1 MSDSDTIIADAEPAQ
16 TAYPDDSSPFEPARE
31 RPLIQRFVPV
41 SSQLRGYR
49 VGTGRRDLL
58 AGVTVAA
65 LAVPSAMAYA
75 ELAGLSPVNGLY
87 ALLLPTVAY
96 VLLGSSRQLV
106 VGPEGSISALVAVSV
121 LAFAGAGSADAAE
134 LAAMLALLVGACY
147 LVALVLRL
155 GWLADYFSRPVLIG
169 YIHGVAVVLI
179 IGQLGKLTGISIS
192 ASDAIPQLVEA
203 AREIGKVSGPT
214 LAVAGIALAV
224 MLPLK
229 WIAPRF
235 PAALVVVMAGIVL
248 SSWLKLDQHGV
259 AVVGHIPSGLPSL
272 KFPTQ
277 PLNQV
282 FDLVP
287 GALGLF
293 LVSFADEILT
303 ARSYAQQH
311 GERIDVGQE
320 MRAMATASAAAGV
333 SQAFPVGASGSRT
346 AVNDSMGARSQVSA
360 MVAAIAV
367 VGILLFLTAPI
378 AHLPKAV
385 LGAAIVSAAVGLVN
399 VSAWRALAATDRVE
413 LTIAAVTT
421 VGVVVVG
428 VLEAVVFAVG
438 LTILDAVRRSA
449 RPGDAVLGFDPV
461 LGRFADVA
469 QRPDARV
476 VPGVVVY
483 RLDDRLFFANAR
495 YVTRRMREAVRGA
508 PTTSH
513 WLVLDAEGI
522 AHIDSTGMDAL
533 GRLVEELRA
542 GGVSLVVARM
552 RTGLKELI
560 DDAGL
565 DAQIGAQHFYPT
577 VRAAVRACV
586 REEASRGDHA
596 EADQTPN
603 STKTQPA
610 G

>member
-1 MSDSDTIIADAEPAQ
+1 MRRAAPASQ
-16 TAYPDDSSPFEPARE
+16 QAYPDDSSPFQPAR
-31 RPLIQRFVPV
+31 RRSLLQRTIPV
-41 SSQLRGYR
+41 SGQLRRYR
-49 VGTGRRDLL
+49 AGTARRDLL

-65 LAVPSAMAYA
+65 LAVPAAMAYA

-121 LAFAGAGSADAAE
+121 LSFAAAGTADAAE
-134 LAAMLALLVGACY
+134 LGAILALLVAACF
-147 LVALVLRL
+147 LVAFVLRL

-179 IGQLGKLTGISIS
+179 IGQLGKLTGIGIG
-192 ASDAIPQLVEA
+192 ASRPVPQLVEA
-203 AREIGKVSGPT
+203 VKEISNVSGAT
-214 LAVAGIALAV
+214 LAVAAIALAV
-224 MLPLK
+224 MLPLR

-235 PAALVVVMAGIVL
+235 PAALVVVVAGIAASV
-248 SSWLKLDQHGV
+248 WLNLDDHGV

-272 KFPTQ
+272 TFPTP

-287 GALGLF
+287 AALGLF
-293 LVSFADEILT
+293 LVSFADEVLT
-303 ARSYAQQH
+303 ARAYAQRH

-320 MRAMATASAAAGV
+320 IRAMAVANATAGV

-360 MVAAIAV
+360 LLAAIAV

-385 LGAAIVSAAVGLVN
+385 LGAAIVSAAVGLIDI
-399 VSAWRALAATDRVE
+399 SSWRALAAADRVE
-413 LTIAAVTT
+413 VAIAAITT
-421 VGVVVVG
+421 AGVVLVG

-449 RPGDAVLGFDPV
+449 QPGDAVLGFDAV
-461 LGRFADVA
+461 LGRFANVA
-469 QRPDARV
+469 DHPEARV
-476 VPGVVVY
+476 EPGIVVY

-495 YVTRRMREAVRGA
+495 YVTGRMRQAVRGA
-508 PTTSH
+508 PTPAH

-522 AHIDSTGMDAL
+522 SHIDTTGMEAL
-533 GRLVEELRA
+533 KNLVGELDD
-542 GGVSLVVARM
+542 GGVALVVARM
-552 RTGLKELI
+552 RTALQGLLG
-560 DDAGL
+560 DAGL
-565 DAQIGAQHFYPT
+565 EAEIGADHFYPT
-577 VRAAVRACV
+577 VRAAVGACV
-586 REEASRGDHA
+586 REESGADTPQHTTGMEREPGDRSDRRYPGA
-596 EADQTPN
+596 
-603 STKTQPA
+603 
-610 G
+610 

>member
-1 MSDSDTIIADAEPAQ
+1 MASDQDDVGSAEPAQ
-16 TAYPDDSSPFEPARE
+16 EAYPTDSSPFQPARK
-31 RPLIQRFVPV
+31 RSLLQRTVPV
-41 SSQLRGYR
+41 SGQLRGYR
-49 VGTGRRDLL
+49 AGTARRDVL

-87 ALLLPTVAY
+87 ALLLPTLAY

-121 LAFAGAGSADAAE
+121 LSFATAGSSDAAE

-147 LVALVLRL
+147 LIAFLLRL

-179 IGQLGKLTGISIS
+179 IGQLGKLTGIGIG
-192 ASDAIPQLVEA
+192 ASDPVPQLVEA
-203 AREIGKVSGPT
+203 GKEIGSVSGAT
-214 LAVAGIALAV
+214 LAVAAIALAV
-224 MLPLK
+224 MLPLR

-235 PAALVVVMAGIVL
+235 PAALVVVIAGIAA

-272 KFPTQ
+272 TFPTP
-277 PLNQV
+277 PLHQV

-293 LVSFADEILT
+293 LVSFADEVLT
-303 ARSYAQQH
+303 ARAYAQRH

-320 MRAMATASAAAGV
+320 MRAMAVGNATAGV
-333 SQAFPVGASGSRT
+333 SQAFPIGASGSRT

-360 MVAAIAV
+360 LLAAVAVA
-367 VGILLFLTAPI
+367 GILLFLTAPI

-385 LGAAIVSAAVGLVN
+385 LGAAIVSAAVGLIDI
-399 VSAWRALAATDRVE
+399 SSWRALAAADRVE
-413 LTIAAVTT
+413 VAIAGITT
-421 VGVVVVG
+421 AGVVLVG

-469 QRPDARV
+469 EHPEARIE
-476 VPGVVVY
+476 PGIVVY
-483 RLDDRLFFANAR
+483 RLDDRLFFANAG
-495 YVTRRMREAVRGA
+495 YVTGRMRQAVRGA
-508 PTTSH
+508 PTTAH

-522 AHIDSTGMDAL
+522 SHIDTTGMEAL
-533 GRLVEELRA
+533 RNLVDELGD
-542 GGVSLVVARM
+542 GGVALVVARM
-552 RTGLKELI
+552 RTTLKGLL

-565 DAQIGAQHFYPT
+565 EAEIGAAGFYPT
-577 VRAAVRACV
+577 VRAAVHACV
-586 REEASRGDHA
+586 REESAAG
-596 EADQTPN
+596 TP
-603 STKTQPA
+603 SA
-610 G
+610 A

>member
-1 MSDSDTIIADAEPAQ
+1 VTSDQDGVGSAEPAQ
-16 TAYPDDSSPFEPARE
+16 QAYSDDSSPFQPAR
-31 RPLIQRFVPV
+31 QRSLLQRTVPV
-41 SSQLRGYR
+41 SGQLREYR
-49 VGTGRRDLL
+49 AGTGRRDLL
-58 AGVTVAA
+58 SGVTVAA

-121 LAFAGAGSADAAE
+121 LSFATAGSADAAE
-134 LAAMLALLVGACY
+134 LAAILALLVGACY
-147 LVALVLRL
+147 LIALVMRL

-179 IGQLGKLTGISIS
+179 IGQLGKLTGIGIS
-192 ASDAIPQLVEA
+192 ASDPVPQLVEA
-203 AREIGKVSGPT
+203 GKEIGNVSGAT
-214 LAVAGIALAV
+214 LAVAAIALAV
-224 MLPLK
+224 MLPLR

-235 PAALVVVMAGIVL
+235 PAALVVVIAGIAA

-259 AVVGHIPSGLPSL
+259 AVVGHIPGGLPSL
-272 KFPTQ
+272 TFPTP

-282 FDLVP
+282 LDLVP

-303 ARSYAQQH
+303 ARSYAQRH

-320 MRAMATASAAAGV
+320 MRAMAAANATAGV
-333 SQAFPVGASGSRT
+333 SQAFPIGASGSRT

-360 MVAAIAV
+360 LLAAIAV

-385 LGAAIVSAAVGLVN
+385 LGAAIVSAAVGLIDI
-399 VSAWRALAATDRVE
+399 SSWRALAAADRVE
-413 LTIAAVTT
+413 VAIAAITT
-421 VGVVVVG
+421 AGVVLVG

-469 QRPDARV
+469 EHPEARV
-476 VPGVVVY
+476 EPGIVVY

-495 YVTRRMREAVRGA
+495 YVTGRMRQAVRGA
-508 PTTSH
+508 PTTAH
-513 WLVLDAEGI
+513 WLVLDAESI
-522 AHIDSTGMDAL
+522 SHIDTTGMEAL
-533 GRLVEELRA
+533 RNLVDELGD

-552 RTGLKELI
+552 RTKLKGSL

-565 DAQIGAQHFYPT
+565 EAEIGAERFYPT
-577 VRAAVRACV
+577 VRAAVHACV
-586 REEASRGDHA
+586 REKSAAG
-596 EADQTPN
+596 
-603 STKTQPA
+603 TQSP

>member
-1 MSDSDTIIADAEPAQ
+1 MASDQDGAGRAEPAQ
-16 TAYPDDSSPFEPARE
+16 QAYPDESSPFQPAHPRS
-31 RPLIQRFVPV
+31 LLQRTVPV
-41 SSQLRGYR
+41 SGQLKQYR
-49 VGTGRRDLL
+49 AGTARRDLL

-65 LAVPSAMAYA
+65 LAVPAAMAYA

-87 ALLLPTVAY
+87 ALLLPTLAY
-96 VLLGSSRQLV
+96 VLLGSSHQLV
-106 VGPEGSISALVAVSV
+106 IGPEGSISALVAVSV
-121 LAFAGAGSADAAE
+121 LSFAAAGSADAAE
-134 LAAMLALLVGACY
+134 LAAILALLVGACY
-147 LVALVLRL
+147 LIALLLRL

-179 IGQLGKLTGISIS
+179 IGQLGKLTGIGIG
-192 ASDAIPQLVEA
+192 ASDPIPQLVEA
-203 AREIGKVSGPT
+203 GKEIGTVSGAT
-214 LAVAGIALAV
+214 LVVAGVALAV
-224 MLPLK
+224 MLPLR

-235 PAALVVVMAGIVL
+235 PAALVVVIAGIAA

-272 KFPTQ
+272 RFPTP

-287 GALGLF
+287 AALGLF
-293 LVSFADEILT
+293 LVSFADEVLT
-303 ARSYAQQH
+303 ARAYAQRH

-320 MRAMATASAAAGV
+320 MRAMAAGSVTAGV
-333 SQAFPVGASGSRT
+333 SQAFPIGASGSRT

-360 MVAAIAV
+360 LLAAITV

-385 LGAAIVSAAVGLVN
+385 LGAAIVSAAVGLIDI
-399 VSAWRALAATDRVE
+399 SSWRALAAADRVE
-413 LTIAAVTT
+413 VSIAAITT
-421 VGVVVVG
+421 AGVILVG

-469 QRPDARV
+469 AHPEARV
-476 VPGVVVY
+476 EPGIVVY

-495 YVTRRMREAVRGA
+495 YVTGRMRQAVRGA
-508 PTTSH
+508 PSPAH

-522 AHIDSTGMDAL
+522 SHIDTTGMEAL
-533 GRLVEELRA
+533 KNLVDELGD
-542 GGVSLVVARM
+542 GGVALVVARM
-552 RTGLKELI
+552 RTKLQGALG
-560 DDAGL
+560 DAGL
-565 DAQIGAQHFYPT
+565 QTEIGVSRFYPT
-577 VRAAVRACV
+577 VRAAVHACV
-586 REEASRGDHA
+586 REESAAGAQARA
-596 EADQTPN
+596 ATP
-603 STKTQPA
+603 
-610 G
+610 

>member
-1 MSDSDTIIADAEPAQ
+1 MSDSDTTPGDAEPTQ
-16 TAYPDDSSPFEPARE
+16 EAYPGDSSPFQPATE
-31 RPLIQRFVPV
+31 RPLLHRVVPLLR
-41 SSQLRGYR
+41 QLRGYR
-49 VGTGRRDLL
+49 AGTAQRDLL

-87 ALLLPTVAY
+87 ALLLPTLAY

-121 LAFAGAGSADAAE
+121 LSFAAAGSPDAAE
-134 LAAMLALLVGACY
+134 LAAMFALLVGACY
-147 LVALVLRL
+147 LLALVLRL
-155 GWLADYFSRPVLIG
+155 GWLADYFSRPVLVG

-179 IGQLGKLTGISIS
+179 IGQLEKLTGVSIS
-192 ASDAIPQLVEA
+192 ASDPIPQLVEA
-203 AREIGKVSGPT
+203 VKEIGNVSGTT
-214 LAVAGIALAV
+214 LAVGAVALAV
-224 MLPLK
+224 MLPLR

-235 PAALVVVMAGIVL
+235 PAALVVVVAGIAL
-248 SSWLKLDQHGV
+248 SAWLNLDQHGV
-259 AVVGHIPSGLPSL
+259 AVVGQIPSGLPSL
-272 KFPTQ
+272 KFPTP
-277 PLNQV
+277 PLKQV

-287 GALGLF
+287 AALGLF

-303 ARSYAQQH
+303 ARSYAQRH
-311 GERIDVGQE
+311 GERIGVGQE
-320 MRAMATASAAAGV
+320 MRAMAAASAAAGV
-333 SQAFPVGASGSRT
+333 SQGFPVGASGSRT
-346 AVNDSMGARSQVSA
+346 AVNDSMGARSQVA
-360 MVAAIAV
+360 ALIAAISV

-385 LGAAIVSAAVGLVN
+385 LGAAIVSAAVGLVDI
-399 VSAWRALAATDRVE
+399 SAWRALAAADRVE
-413 LTIAAVTT
+413 VAIAAITT
-421 VGVVVVG
+421 IGVVVVG

-449 RPGDAVLGFDPV
+449 RPGDAVLGFDAA

-469 QRPDARV
+469 EHPDARV

-508 PTTSH
+508 PTRSH

-522 AHIDSTGMDAL
+522 AHIDTTGMDAL
-533 GRLVEELRA
+533 GRLVDELRDD
-542 GGVSLVVARM
+542 GVSLVVARI
-552 RTGLKELI
+552 RTRLKDQL

-565 DAQIGAQHFYPT
+565 EAQIDAQHFYPT
-577 VRAAVRACV
+577 VQAAVQACV
-586 REEASRGDHA
+586 QEEATRGNPSA
-596 EADQTPN
+596 A
-603 STKTQPA
+603 
-610 G
+610 

>member
-1 MSDSDTIIADAEPAQ
+1 VASDQDGEGIAEPAQ
-16 TAYPDDSSPFEPARE
+16 DAYPTDSSPFQPAPE
-31 RPLIQRFVPV
+31 RSLLQRTVPV
-41 SSQLRGYR
+41 SGQLHGYR
-49 VGTGRRDLL
+49 AGTAGRDLL

-65 LAVPSAMAYA
+65 LAVPAAMAYA

-87 ALLLPTVAY
+87 ALLLPTLAY

-121 LAFAGAGSADAAE
+121 LSFAAAGSADAAE
-134 LAAMLALLVGACY
+134 LAAMLGLLVGACY
-147 LVALVLRL
+147 VIAFLLRL

-179 IGQLGKLTGISIS
+179 IGQLGKLTGIGIS
-192 ASDAIPQLVEA
+192 ASRPIPQLVEA
-203 AREIGKVSGPT
+203 GREIGSVSGAT
-214 LAVAGIALAV
+214 LAVAAIALAV
-224 MLPLK
+224 MLPLR

-235 PAALVVVMAGIVL
+235 PAALVVVVAGIAA

-272 KFPTQ
+272 RFPTP
-277 PLNQV
+277 PLHQV

-293 LVSFADEILT
+293 LVSFADEVLT
-303 ARSYAQQH
+303 ARAYAQRH

-320 MRAMATASAAAGV
+320 MRAMAVGNATAGV
-333 SQAFPVGASGSRT
+333 SQAFPIGASGSRT

-360 MVAAIAV
+360 LLAAVAV
-367 VGILLFLTAPI
+367 VVILLFLTGPI

-385 LGAAIVSAAVGLVN
+385 LGAAIVSAAVGLIDI
-399 VSAWRALAATDRVE
+399 SSWRALAAADRVE
-413 LTIAAVTT
+413 VAIAAITT
-421 VGVVVVG
+421 AGVILVG

-469 QRPDARV
+469 EHPEARV
-476 VPGVVVY
+476 EPGVVVY
-483 RLDDRLFFANAR
+483 RLDDRLFFANAG
-495 YVTRRMREAVRGA
+495 YVTQRMRQAVRGA
-508 PTTSH
+508 PTTAH

-522 AHIDSTGMDAL
+522 AHIDTTGMEAL
-533 GRLVEELRA
+533 RNLVDEL
-542 GGVSLVVARM
+542 GDDGVALVVARM
-552 RTGLKELI
+552 HTRVEGLLG
-560 DDAGL
+560 DSGL
-565 DAQIGAQHFYPT
+565 EAEIGAEHFYPT
-577 VRAAVRACV
+577 VQAAVRACV
-586 REEASRGDHA
+586 REESA
-596 EADQTPN
+596 
-603 STKTQPA
+603 A
-610 G
+610 GTRSAA

>member
-1 MSDSDTIIADAEPAQ
+1 MSKVHTTARGPEPAQ
-16 TAYPDDSSPFEPARE
+16 TAYPDDSSPFQPAPT
-31 RPLIQRFVPV
+31 RPVLQRVVPLLR
-41 SSQLRGYR
+41 QLRGYR
-49 VGTGRRDLL
+49 PGTARRDLL

-87 ALLLPTVAY
+87 ALLLPTLAY

-121 LAFAGAGSADAAE
+121 LSFAAAGSADAAE

-147 LVALVLRL
+147 LLALVLRL
-155 GWLADYFSRPVLIG
+155 GWLADYFSRPVLVG

-179 IGQLGKLTGISIS
+179 IGQLAKLTGISIS
-192 ASDAIPQLVEA
+192 ASDPIPQLVEA
-203 AREIGKVSGPT
+203 AKEIGDVSGST
-214 LAVAGIALAV
+214 LAVGAVALAV
-224 MLPLK
+224 MLPLR

-235 PAALVVVMAGIVL
+235 PAALVVVVAGIAA
-248 SSWLKLDQHGV
+248 SSWLNLDQHGV

-272 KFPTQ
+272 KFPTP

-287 GALGLF
+287 AALGLF

-303 ARSYAQQH
+303 ARSYAQRH
-311 GERIDVGQE
+311 GERIGVGQE
-320 MRAMATASAAAGV
+320 MRAMAAASAAAGV
-333 SQAFPVGASGSRT
+333 SQGFPVGASGSRT
-346 AVNDSMGARSQVSA
+346 AVNDSMGARSQVA
-360 MVAAIAV
+360 ALIAAIAV
-367 VGILLFLTAPI
+367 VAILLFLTAPI
-378 AHLPKAV
+378 ARLPKAV
-385 LGAAIVSAAVGLVN
+385 LGAAIVSAAVGLIDI
-399 VSAWRALAATDRVE
+399 SAWRALAAADRIEVA
-413 LTIAAVTT
+413 IAAITT
-421 VGVVVVG
+421 IGVVVVG

-449 RPGDAVLGFDPV
+449 RPGDAVLGFDAA

-469 QRPDARV
+469 AHPDARV
-476 VPGVVVY
+476 VPAVVVY

-508 PTTSH
+508 PATTH

-522 AHIDSTGMDAL
+522 SQIDSTGMEAL
-533 GRLVEELRA
+533 GRLVDELRDA
-542 GGVSLVVARM
+542 GVSLVIARM
-552 RTGLKELI
+552 RTRLKDVL

-565 DAQIGAQHFYPT
+565 DAHIGAQHFYPT
-577 VRAAVRACV
+577 VQAAVHACV
-586 REEASRGDHA
+586 REEATRGN
-596 EADQTPN
+596 P
-603 STKTQPA
+603 SPA
-610 G
+610 